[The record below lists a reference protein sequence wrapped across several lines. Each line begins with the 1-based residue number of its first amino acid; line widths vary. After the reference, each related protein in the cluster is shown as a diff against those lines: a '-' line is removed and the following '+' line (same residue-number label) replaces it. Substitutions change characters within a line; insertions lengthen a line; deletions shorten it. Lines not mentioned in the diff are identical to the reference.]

1 MRPGFIGGMSAAN
14 RSASYHMRQAQPRT
28 RFLRPAPSALVQ
40 VVEEL
45 VQAPPTDEELRVLT
59 DMSAAAET
67 FVDTKVEAQLAGTR
81 LLEQLRTLAAKT
93 NISIS
98 DCIMILLT
106 VYQTFLMLHPMQP
119 PPPPPPQITVKVT
132 VPTPAMDTNEIVRQ
146 VQERIE
152 QEEGEA
158 PEPSPEGHNK
168 HN

>member
-14 RSASYHMRQAQPRT
+14 RSASYHIRQAQPRS
-28 RFLRPAPSALVQ
+28 RILRPAPSALVQ

-93 NISIS
+93 NISIADS
-98 DCIMILLT
+98 IVILLM
-106 VYQTFLMLHPMQP
+106 VYQTFLMLHPKQP
-119 PPPPPPQITVKVT
+119 PPPPSPKITVNVT
-132 VPTPAMDTNEIVRQ
+132 VPTPTVDQNEIVRQ

-152 QEEGEA
+152 REQSEA
-158 PEPSPEGHNK
+158 PEPSTEGHNK